1 MKDIQLYPHDAEY
14 AIAHDELQQYR
25 LSYRADIACK
35 NAIDQAIRDNFD
47 GAHLNPKAITE
58 VVEGFGSE
66 RVARVLA
73 NTIQQKSWDGRFSRA
88 NKEWAA
94 TIPVP
99 GTIRE
104 GFDNRDQFTAQSHTA
119 ILDGYT
125 ATFRREH
132 IRQQDKP
139 SVMTSIKQ
147 EHPNVTKKNTTVEP
161 ER

>member
-88 NKEWAA
+88 NKEWAG

-125 ATFRREH
+125 AAFRREH

-147 EHPNVTKKNTTVEP
+147 EHSHVAKKSMTVEP
-161 ER
+161 DR

>member
-1 MKDIQLYPHDAEY
+1 MKDIQLYQHDAEY

-25 LSYRADIACK
+25 LSYRTDIACK
-35 NAIDQAIRDNFD
+35 DAIDQAIRDNFD

-66 RVARVLA
+66 WVARVLA

-88 NKEWAA
+88 NKEWAG

-125 ATFRREH
+125 AAFRREH

-147 EHPNVTKKNTTVEP
+147 EHPHVAKKNTTVEP

>member
-25 LSYRADIACK
+25 SSYRAVIACK
-35 NAIDQAIRDNFD
+35 DAIDQSIRDNFD
-47 GAHLNPKAITE
+47 GAHLNSKAITE
-58 VVEGFGSE
+58 VVESFGAE

-73 NTIQQKSWDGRFSRA
+73 NTIQQKSWDGRFSRS

-94 TIPVP
+94 TILVP
-99 GTIRE
+99 GSIRQ
-104 GFDNRDQFTAQSHTA
+104 GFDSRDQFTAQSHSA
-119 ILDGYT
+119 VLDGYT
-125 ATFRREH
+125 TAFRREH

-147 EHPNVTKKNTTVEP
+147 EHPHVAKKNTSVEQ